1 MPPVVAKIKLVPGF
15 GYVGQRRQFFDM
27 LCTAV
32 ENCRAVLGG
41 RSVAV
46 NQRNAPPLTS
56 YLARY
61 QQDGQ
66 GVHMAKAVYQRSV
79 EMAAEI
85 LGSND
90 AVAGYLG
97 VNPAEVLSWVEGRAE
112 PAINLFLRLVDLIE
126 KNTVSAARTAT
137 VVRSKRDERG

>member
-1 MPPVVAKIKLVPGF
+1 M
-15 GYVGQRRQFFDM
+15 
-27 LCTAV
+27 
-32 ENCRAVLGG
+32 
-41 RSVAV
+41 
-46 NQRNAPPLTS
+46 
-56 YLARY
+56 
-61 QQDGQ
+61 
-66 GVHMAKAVYQRSV
+66 HMAKPVYQRSV

-126 KNTVSAARTAT
+126 RNTVSAARTAT
-137 VVRSKRDERG
+137 VVRSKRDEKG

>member
-1 MPPVVAKIKLVPGF
+1 M
-15 GYVGQRRQFFDM
+15 R
-27 LCTAV
+27 
-32 ENCRAVLGG
+32 
-41 RSVAV
+41 
-46 NQRNAPPLTS
+46 
-56 YLARY
+56 
-61 QQDGQ
+61 
-66 GVHMAKAVYQRSV
+66 MAKAVYQRSV

-90 AVAGYLG
+90 AVAGHLG